1 MGTIVRKRDMAASSL
16 MQPARRNFFGFT
28 LSVALCAVVGPNN
41 ALAADLNGRAS
52 APRAYSLSNNNKLR
66 LVDIRRPSEWRTTG
80 VGKGARRISMHQSGF
95 VNRIDKLLGGDRS
108 KPVALICAHGNRSRR
123 MKARLNKLGFT
134 NVVNV
139 SEGMLGSKAG
149 PGWLKRGLP
158 TR

>member
-1 MGTIVRKRDMAASSL
+1 MLSNATDLVASNVERPSRRKFFGLAASAAL
-16 MQPARRNFFGFT
+16 F
-28 LSVALCAVVGPNN
+28 VAVGPND

-52 APRAYSLSNNNKLR
+52 APRAYSLSNKNALR
-66 LVDIRRPSEWRTTG
+66 LVDIRRPSEWRATG
-80 VGKGARRISMHQSGF
+80 VGKGAHRISMHQSGF
-95 VNRIDKLLGGDRS
+95 VSKIDKLVGGDRS
-108 KPVALICAHGNRSRR
+108 KPVALICARGNRSRR
-123 MKARLNKLGFT
+123 MKAHLNKLGFT